1 MDALEPESKYVTRT
15 RPAQKEKID
24 EACVP
29 YYSSQETDSEEY
41 ESDSNAEYVSSFHLF
56 TGSSSK
62 RLIANRV
69 NRWWKDPRTQ
79 QLHPNGCKAMS
90 NWERKSSHLLREIVK
105 FRTYIDFLRSR
116 WFSVKAQVDICA
128 STFAKSWNRD
138 AIRCLNET
146 YLTAGPYLPRR
157 ALVSGSHELMR
168 CFLQGNTADDTSFR
182 GIHLE
187 LRRVFELVKEAKL
200 NECLEEYVFPATEE
214 KIWGKSS
221 AKPPQI
227 LLGVEVS
234 LKARVGGEEVLDKQ
248 HQYTIYHYG
257 TFYLSYLTLIG
268 VDLIMYIRSL
278 ISMDSSSSDHAHSF
292 LHLTDPTGSNIYK
305 PDLH

>member
-41 ESDSNAEYVSSFHLF
+41 ESDSNAKYVSSFHLF
-56 TGSSSK
+56 SGSSSK

-116 WFSVKAQVDICA
+116 WFSVKAQVDVCA
-128 STFAKSWNRD
+128 SAFAKSWNRD

-157 ALVSGSHELMR
+157 ALFSGSHELMR
-168 CFLQGNTADDTSFR
+168 CFLQGNTAGDTSFR

-187 LRRVFELVKEAKL
+187 LRRAFELVKEAKL

-214 KIWGKSS
+214 KIWGKLS

-234 LKARVGGEEVLDKQ
+234 L
-248 HQYTIYHYG
+248 
-257 TFYLSYLTLIG
+257 
-268 VDLIMYIRSL
+268 
-278 ISMDSSSSDHAHSF
+278 
-292 LHLTDPTGSNIYK
+292 
-305 PDLH
+305 